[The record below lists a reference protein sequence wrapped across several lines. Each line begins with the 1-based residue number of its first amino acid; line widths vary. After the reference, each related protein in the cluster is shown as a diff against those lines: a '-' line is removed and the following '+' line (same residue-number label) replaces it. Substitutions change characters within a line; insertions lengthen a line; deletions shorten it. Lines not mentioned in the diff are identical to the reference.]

1 MIKKSRS
8 FATGFFYPKGEAMPL
23 ETEIYVQVLMKVRER
38 KPVVHAITN
47 LITAND
53 VATAL
58 HASGARPIMAFAPE
72 EVEEITSKADA
83 LVLNLGTP
91 TPDRI
96 EAMILSGRQAN
107 REDHPVLFDPVG
119 VGASRF
125 RIESSMRILSEVRVI
140 IIRGNQAEIGV
151 LAGMGGHLAGID
163 AVKGPEDLYRAADH
177 LSSKTGAVV
186 VASGPQDW
194 VVAPGRKVVVENGHP
209 MMGQVT
215 GMGCMLTAVMGAFA
229 AVEKDLIVAAVS
241 ALTFFGLAGEQ
252 AALRTDGPG
261 TFKSVFLD
269 TLFSLTPDQM
279 RKGMKIKV

>member
-1 MIKKSRS
+1 
-8 FATGFFYPKGEAMPL
+8 MPL
-23 ETEIYVQVLMKVRER
+23 ETENIAQVLIEVRKQ

-47 LITAND
+47 WVTANE

-58 HASGARPIMAFAPE
+58 HAIGARPIMAFASE
-72 EVEEITSKADA
+72 EVKEITSKADA

-96 EAMILSGRQAN
+96 EAMILAGRQAN
-107 REDHPVLFDPVG
+107 TQNHPILFDPVG
-119 VGASRF
+119 LSASRF
-125 RIESSMRILSEVRVI
+125 RIESSMRILSEVRVT

-151 LAGMGGHLAGID
+151 LAGMGGRLAGID
-163 AVKGPEDLYRAADH
+163 AVEGPDDLYRAGDL
-177 LSSKTGAVV
+177 LSVKTGAVV

-194 VVAPGRKVVVENGHP
+194 VVASGRKAIVENGHP

-215 GMGCMLTAVMGAFA
+215 GMGCMLTAVVGAFA
-229 AVEKDLIVAAVS
+229 AVEKDPMVAAVS
-241 ALTFFGLAGEQ
+241 ALAFFGLVGEQ

-261 TFKSVFLD
+261 TFKSVFFD

>member
-1 MIKKSRS
+1 M
-8 FATGFFYPKGEAMPL
+8 FC
-23 ETEIYVQVLMKVRER
+23 ETESFVQALLKVRER

-58 HASGARPIMAFAPE
+58 HALGARPIMAFASE
-72 EVEEITSKADA
+72 EAEEITSKADA

-96 EAMILSGRQAN
+96 EAMILAGRRAN
-107 REDHPVLFDPVG
+107 REGHPVLFDPVG
-119 VGASRF
+119 AGASQF
-125 RIESSMRILSEVRVI
+125 RIESSMKILSEVRLAV
-140 IIRGNQAEIGV
+140 IRGNQAEIGA

-177 LSSKTGAVV
+177 LSRKTGAVV
-186 VASGPQDW
+186 VASGPEDW
-194 VVAPGRKVVVENGHP
+194 VAASGRKAIVENGHP

-215 GMGCMLTAVMGAFA
+215 GMGCMLTAVMAAFA
-229 AVEKDLIVAAVS
+229 AVEKDPMVAAVS

-252 AALRTDGPG
+252 AARRAKGPG
-261 TFKSVFLD
+261 TFKSIFLD
-269 TLFSLTPDQM
+269 ALFSLAPDQL

>member
-1 MIKKSRS
+1 MI
-8 FATGFFYPKGEAMPL
+8 P
-23 ETEIYVQVLMKVRER
+23 ETEILVQALIKVRQQ

-47 LITAND
+47 SITANE

-58 HASGARPIMAFAPE
+58 HAIGARPIMAFAPE
-72 EVEEITSKADA
+72 EVKEITSKADA

-96 EAMILSGRQAN
+96 EAMILAGRQAN
-107 REDHPVLFDPVG
+107 AQNHPVIFDPVG
-119 VGASRF
+119 AGASRF
-125 RIESSMRILSEVRVI
+125 RIDSSTRILSEVRVT
-140 IIRGNQAEIGV
+140 IIRGNQAEIGF
-151 LAGMGGHLAGID
+151 LAGTGGHLAGID
-163 AVKGPEDLYRAADH
+163 AVRGPEDLYRAGDL
-177 LSSKTGAVV
+177 LSRKTGAVV

-194 VVAPGRKVVVENGHP
+194 VVAAGRKAIVENGHP

-229 AVEKDLIVAAVS
+229 AVEKDPIVAAVS

-252 AALRTDGPG
+252 TALRTDGPG

-279 RKGMKIKV
+279 RKGIRLKD

>member
-1 MIKKSRS
+1 
-8 FATGFFYPKGEAMPL
+8 MPL
-23 ETEIYVQVLMKVRER
+23 ETEIFVQILVNVREQ

-47 LITAND
+47 WVTAND

-58 HASGARPIMAFAPE
+58 HATGARPIMAFSPV

-96 EAMILSGRQAN
+96 AAMILAGRQAN
-107 REDHPVLFDPVG
+107 AQNHPVLFDPVG

-125 RIESSMRILSEVRVI
+125 RVESSMRILSEVRLT
-140 IIRGNQAEIGV
+140 IIRGNQAEIGA

-177 LSSKTGAVV
+177 LSGKTGAAV

-194 VVAPGRKVVVENGHP
+194 VVASGRKTVVENGHP

-215 GMGCMLTAVMGAFA
+215 GMGCMLTAVMAAFA
-229 AVEKDLIVAAVS
+229 AVEKDPMSAAVG
-241 ALTFFGLAGEQ
+241 ALAFFGLVGEQ
-252 AALRTDGPG
+252 AALRTGGPG
-261 TFKSVFLD
+261 TFKSVFFD

-279 RKGMKIKV
+279 RNGMKIKV

>member
-1 MIKKSRS
+1 
-8 FATGFFYPKGEAMPL
+8 MPL
-23 ETEIYVQVLMKVRER
+23 ETEIFVQILMKVREQ

-47 LITAND
+47 WVTAND

-58 HASGARPIMAFAPE
+58 HATGARPIMAFAPE
-72 EVEEITSKADA
+72 EVKEITSKADA

-96 EAMILSGRQAN
+96 EAMILAGRQAN
-107 REDHPVLFDPVG
+107 AQNHPVLFDPVG

-125 RIESSMRILSEVRVI
+125 RIESSMRILSEVRMT
-140 IIRGNQAEIGV
+140 IIRGNQAEIGA

-163 AVKGPEDLYRAADH
+163 AVKGPVDLYRAADH
-177 LSSKTGAVV
+177 LSGETGAAV

-194 VVAPGRKVVVENGHP
+194 VVASGRKTVVENGHP

-229 AVEKDLIVAAVS
+229 AVEKDPMSAAVG
-241 ALTFFGLAGEQ
+241 ALAFFGLAGEQ
-252 AALRTDGPG
+252 AALRTGGPG
-261 TFKSVFLD
+261 TFKSVFFD

-279 RKGMKIKV
+279 RKGLKIKV